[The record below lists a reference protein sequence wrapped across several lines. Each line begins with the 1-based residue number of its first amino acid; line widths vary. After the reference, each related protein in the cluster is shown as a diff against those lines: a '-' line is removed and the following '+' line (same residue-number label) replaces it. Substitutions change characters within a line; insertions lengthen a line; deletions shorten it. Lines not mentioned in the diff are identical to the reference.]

1 MKKLTLLGSLVLVVL
16 SGCQSM
22 TPMATKPV
30 AAAPTAAP
38 AAPAAAPAPAW
49 QQGRTAAQ
57 ATSPL
62 APLAGKLT
70 VTPAADIQLSK
81 LKLPPGFKIE
91 LWSTGTPGVR
101 AMSRGESGKIYAGTR
116 PLGRVYEITDAGG
129 QRTSRVVVDKLD
141 QPATAMHKGNLYVM
155 SVDKVLRYDG
165 IEANPNVQPV
175 DMTDV
180 FKLPKEKHHNW
191 KYLRFGPDGKIY
203 VPFGAPCNICE
214 LPGPEYA
221 QIRRYNPDGSGME
234 VIATGVRNTQGFD
247 WHPVTKE
254 LWFTNHS
261 RDWISDDLPEDGLNR
276 LSKTGENFGFP
287 YCHVGNLPDP
297 DIKKAN
303 PCAGVTLVVQAMGGH
318 AAVMGLEFYTGNMF
332 PAEYKNAMFIAR
344 KGSWNRTSKNG
355 FDVVMVKADNDGKNA
370 KTTPFL
376 TGFLD
381 AQTQAFSGRPAYL
394 LQMPDGSMLVSD
406 EQMGAIYR
414 ISYAKP

>member
-1 MKKLTLLGSLVLVVL
+1 MLTKFAALAGAVLLAL
-16 SGCQSM
+16 SGCQ
-22 TPMATKPV
+22 TKPSAPATAPV
-30 AAAPTAAP
+30 A

-49 QQGRTAAQ
+49 QQGRSAAQ
-57 ATSPL
+57 ASSPL
-62 APLAGKLT
+62 APVAGKLT
-70 VTPAADIQLSK
+70 VTPPAEIRLDR

-91 LWSTGTPGVR
+91 LWSSGTPGVR

-116 PLGRVYEITDAGG
+116 PLGRVYEITDNGR
-129 QRTSRVVVDKLD
+129 QRTSRVLVDKLD

-165 IEANPNVQPV
+165 IESNPNVQPV
-175 DMTDV
+175 DMTAV

-214 LPGPEYA
+214 LPSQEYA

-234 VIATGVRNTQGFD
+234 VIATGVRNTVGFD

-261 RDWISDDLPEDGLNR
+261 RDWITDDLPEDGLNR
-276 LSKTGENFGFP
+276 LGAVGQNFGFP

-303 PCAGVTLVVQAMGGH
+303 PCAGVTPVVLPMGGH
-318 AAVMGLEFYTGNMF
+318 TAVMGIHFYTGNMF
-332 PAEYKNAMFIAR
+332 PAEYKNAAFVAR
-344 KGSWNRTSKNG
+344 KGSWNRSSKTG
-355 FDVVMVKADNDGKNA
+355 YDVVMVKSDPDGRNA
-370 KTTPFL
+370 KMTPFL
-376 TGFLD
+376 TGFLNPQD
-381 AQTQAFSGRPAYL
+381 QSFSGRPAYL
-394 LQMPDGSMLVSD
+394 LQLPDGSMLVSD

-414 ISYAKP
+414 ITYGR